1 MGEASRDGR
10 LMECGGVKYELV
22 EDLTVKHKDKL
33 KVLVWMNIIMFA
45 GLVAIVVAG
54 VFITHLIDP
63 SAVFEFGLVSLLLIL
78 TSFAVYIFVHE
89 FIHGLV
95 FRLAGGVAWKDIS
108 YGASI
113 KSGMAYCI
121 SDLPVNLRTSRISLI
136 APFIIVCVPII
147 VYSIAIGS
155 LPMLIA
161 GALFTTGSTGDFW
174 YLWILR
180 KRSADM
186 FMLEEKPKNNEY
198 TLGCYVLEKADS

>member
-1 MGEASRDGR
+1 MNEEIRDGC
-10 LMECGGVKYELV
+10 LMEFGGVKYELV
-22 EDLTVKHKDKL
+22 EDLTVKQKDKL

-45 GLVAIVVAG
+45 GLIAIVVAG
-54 VFITHLIDP
+54 VFIIRLINR
-63 SAVFEFGLVSLLLIL
+63 SAALEFGLVSLLLIL
-78 TSFAVYIFVHE
+78 ASFAVYIFVHE

-108 YGASI
+108 YGAAI

-121 SDLPVNLRTSRISLI
+121 SNVPVNLRASRISLI
-136 APFIIVCVPII
+136 APFIVVCVPII
-147 VYSIAIGS
+147 VCSIAIGS

-161 GALFTTGSTGDFW
+161 GALFTTGSAGDFW

-180 KRSADM
+180 KKPADM

-198 TLGCYVLEKADS
+198 TLGCYVLKQADR